1 MDHADCLHTDR
12 HPKKKKEKTR
22 ASFCRGGFQACPAV
36 GVIRRE
42 VEDELSDIIV
52 LKMSTI
58 KN

>member
-12 HPKKKKEKTR
+12 HTRKKKETR
-22 ASFCRGGFQACPAV
+22 ASFCSGGFQGCPTV

-42 VEDELSDIIV
+42 DEDELSDIIV